1 MSDTENGNHQAVR
14 DILEQLDSGE
24 QSAFLMHVVRSM
36 FSPEVWKEVATE
48 ATRALPPEAKKD
60 VAAGA
65 TQSLPHEVKKDLVV
79 NAVRDLPEED
89 QKDVAGRTIQELKPK
104 DRLDVFGNPSQVV
117 TDKIWLTIV
126 RTFAAVLLVS
136 AIALLYV
143 SIWPPPGDANP
154 TQVMLPVFTS
164 IAGILAG
171 FISGRA
177 SASGSGG

>member
-1 MSDTENGNHQAVR
+1 
-14 DILEQLDSGE
+14 
-24 QSAFLMHVVRSM
+24 MHVVRSM

-60 VAAGA
+60 VAAETA
-65 TQSLPHEVKKDLVV
+65 QTLPPEAKKDVAADAVQALPPETKKDLVV
-79 NAVRDLPEED
+79 NAIRDLPEED

-143 SIWPPPGDANP
+143 SIWPPPGDANS